1 MSTSKRIIKQIVIAS
16 IYIIIFLVVVISIW
30 FSIFPPQPKVEEVK
44 PIEILPLKILE
55 FKSLEVGNGRTDLI
69 AFIENPNISLGLETF
84 QYRFILE
91 SEQGAEE
98 KFISGNSFIAPG
110 EDNRA
115 IVSINNDIRGYRL
128 KDFQV
133 FPKREQWQNLENYV
147 EPNILIREVSGVVSD
162 SLSKPFLL
170 RGVLRNASEYQIRE
184 IELIA
189 ILTNDRDEII
199 AINKTMV
206 NNVSKE
212 STREFSM
219 LWDNNIIYS
228 NETILPYT
236 NVLQKNLFNDDIL
249 KNPEIE
255 LPIK

>member
-1 MSTSKRIIKQIVIAS
+1 MSNTKRIIKQIIIAI
-16 IYIIIFLVVVISIW
+16 IYIVIFLFIVISIW
-30 FSIFPPQPKVEEVK
+30 FSLFPPQPKVEEVK
-44 PIEILPLKILE
+44 PMEILPLKVLE
-55 FKSLEVGNGRTDLI
+55 FKSINVDNNKVDMI
-69 AFIENPNISLGLETF
+69 AFVENPNVSLGLETF
-84 QYRFILE
+84 QYRFVLE
-91 SEQGAEE
+91 SEQGGEDR
-98 KFISGNSFIAPG
+98 FITGNSFIAPG

-133 FPKREQWQNLENYV
+133 FPKTEQWQNLKDYT
-147 EPNILIREVSGVVSD
+147 EPNVLIREVTGVASD
-162 SLSKPFLL
+162 SIGKPFLL

-189 ILTNDRDEII
+189 ILTDMNDEIV
-199 AINKTMV
+199 AINKTMI

-219 LWDNNIIYS
+219 LWDNNITYS
-228 NETILPYT
+228 NETVLPYT
-236 NVLQKNLFNDDIL
+236 NVLQKNLFGDDVL

>member
-1 MSTSKRIIKQIVIAS
+1 MSNTKRIIKQIVIATV
-16 IYIIIFLVVVISIW
+16 YIVIFLFIVVSIW
-30 FSIFPPQPKVEEVK
+30 FSIFPPQPKIEEVK
-44 PIEILPLKILE
+44 PMEILPLKVLE
-55 FKSLEVGNGRTDLI
+55 FQSINVDNNKVDLI
-69 AFIENPNISLGLETF
+69 AFIENPNVSLGLETF
-84 QYRFILE
+84 QYKFVLE
-91 SEQGAEE
+91 SEQGKER
-98 KFISGNSFIAPG
+98 FITGNSFIAPG

-115 IVSINNDIRGYRL
+115 IVSINNDLIGYKL

-133 FPKREQWQNLENYV
+133 FPKTEQWQNVKDYT
-147 EPNILIREVSGVVSD
+147 EPNVLIREVTGVISD
-162 SLSKPFLL
+162 SIGKPFLL

-189 ILTNDRDEII
+189 ILKNADNNII
-199 AINKTMV
+199 AVNKTMI

-219 LWDNNIIYS
+219 LWDNNIVYS

-236 NVLQKNLFNDDIL
+236 NVLQKNFFNDDVI
-249 KNPEIE
+249 KNPEID